1 MKILTNF
8 LLITLVILI
17 VGCNQTTSS
26 TKDITS
32 PVTEKSEVNPK
43 TTERP
48 DYKQLIGDYLRS
60 DGTYT
65 LKILSITED
74 GKIDAAY
81 FNPNPI
87 NVGNAKWI
95 FKDNSFYISVE
106 LRDVNYPGSTYTLQ
120 YFPEKK
126 ELAGNYFQATQQT
139 NYNVVFIRQN

>member
-1 MKILTNF
+1 MKILTEF
-8 LLITLVILI
+8 LKISLVLLF
-17 VGCNQTTSS
+17 VGCNQTTNSS
-26 TKDITS
+26 KDKPS
-32 PVTEKSEVNPK
+32 PATVISEVNPVN
-43 TTERP
+43 TEKP

-65 LKILSITED
+65 LKIISATED

-87 NVGNAKWI
+87 NVGSAKWI
-95 FKDNSFYISVE
+95 YKDNSFYIIVE

-126 ELAGNYFQATQQT
+126 ELAGNYYQATQQT
-139 NYNVVFIRQN
+139 NYDVVFIRQN